1 MSARRGLPAQAL
13 ARDAAQRRAWLG
25 GFNLLPYRQR
35 DARLARRRG
44 VAEFAGA
51 VGFGFVCAALVCA
64 VQAAERVR
72 LDGQRAAIE
81 TQLAAWAPRVRLAE
95 TAAHA
100 REARLTRERAAVERA
115 RPLARLVAL
124 LDVLR
129 ALDYRT
135 VMLLALRHAGDRA
148 ELEVRAHD
156 PAAARRWLER
166 LRERRPEWRIEM
178 SGVKA
183 AADAPLAA
191 GAPKGAAALR
201 FAVRIRW
208 PEPAAQRQTA
218 QIGGAHE
225 SGGRG

>member
-1 MSARRGLPAQAL
+1 MPAPAL

-35 DARLARRRG
+35 EARQARRRR

-51 VGFGFVCAALVCA
+51 AGFGFVCAALACA
-64 VQAAERVR
+64 MQTAERVR
-72 LDGQRAAIE
+72 LDGQRATIE
-81 TQLAAWAPRVRLAE
+81 NQLAAWAPRVRLAE
-95 TAAHA
+95 AALQA
-100 REARLTRERAAVERA
+100 SEARHARERAAVERG

-129 ALDYRT
+129 MLDYRAVT
-135 VMLLALRHAGDRA
+135 LLALRHAGDRA

-166 LRERRPEWRIEM
+166 LRERQPGWQVEM
-178 SGVKA
+178 SGVQA
-183 AADAPLAA
+183 AADAPVAA
-191 GAPKGAAALR
+191 GAPQRTAAWR

-208 PEPAAQRQTA
+208 PESAASRQTA
-218 QIGGAHE
+218 QIGGARE
-225 SGGRG
+225 AGGQG